1 MKLKKSIV
9 FLLMMALIAT
19 TSPLGVFA
27 ENQPI
32 LNQTA
37 SQSMVVQSLDEVSTI
52 NENSNIDQEII
63 VIYKDHQASIGN
75 LSLTTSEIKSGA
87 TLSPRVDV
95 IEVNDGID
103 ADSMITELQTNPNV
117 LVAEKNSYLQ
127 TTALPDDP
135 DLTTAW
141 QFGRIGTD
149 VTWNQITNSEP
160 IVVAVIDTG
169 LNIQH
174 PDLIGKTVAGY
185 DYVDD
190 TLDIKD
196 IAGHGTKVSGVIAAT
211 ANNSIGIAGIAGTA
225 NVKIAPYRV
234 GGTFEGDTNLSK
246 ASICAALYDAA
257 SRSDV
262 KVINMSFGWYDAS
275 PALETAITNA
285 TSAGKVLVSSS
296 GNEGKADNI
305 NAGQYSYPASYNGV
319 ISVGA
324 TTSADT
330 IASYSQYNDQVD
342 LTAPGNAVYTTTS
355 DGSYKAVSGTSFASP
370 VVAGACAVLMAADPS
385 LTSAKVETI
394 LKSTAQDFGDA
405 GKDSYYGY
413 GLIKLDDA
421 LAALPNTPSITYQTH
436 VQDVGWQGWKTDG
449 ELSGTAGQALRLE
462 GIEINVDKKAADLG
476 VKYKTQVENIGW
488 QDYVADG
495 TMSGTYGQSLR
506 LEAIQIELTGADAQ
520 LFDVYYQVHAE
531 NLGWLGWAKNG
542 DSAGTEGLAYRLEA
556 IRIEIVPKGMK
567 APGSTATAF
576 VSN

>member
-1 MKLKKSIV
+1 
-9 FLLMMALIAT
+9 MMALIG
-19 TSPLGVFA
+19 TSCPLGVFA
-27 ENQPI
+27 ENQSDPPQATT
-32 LNQTA
+32 N
-37 SQSMVVQSLDEVSTI
+37 SMVVQSLDEVSQI
-52 NENSNIDQEII
+52 DENSNIDQEII
-63 VIYKDHQASIGN
+63 VIYQNNNTDIGN
-75 LSLTTSEIKSGA
+75 LSLTTQEIKRGES
-87 TLSPRVDV
+87 LSPRVDV
-95 IEVNDGID
+95 IEVNDAVNVD
-103 ADSMITELQTNPNV
+103 TMITELEANPNV

-141 QFGRIGTD
+141 QFGRIGADT
-149 VTWNQITNSEP
+149 TWNQVVNANP
-160 IVVAVIDTG
+160 VVVAVIDSG
-169 LNIQH
+169 LNTQH

-190 TLDIKD
+190 TPDMKD

-225 NVKIAPYRV
+225 NIKIAPYRV

-262 KVINMSFGWYDAS
+262 KVINMSFGWYDVS
-275 PALETAITNA
+275 VALETAIA
-285 TSAGKVLVSSS
+285 DAASAGKVLVSSS

-305 NAGQYSYPASYNGV
+305 NAGRYSYPASYNGV

-330 IASYSQYNDQVD
+330 IASYSQYNDQID
-342 LTAPGNAVYTTTS
+342 LSAPGNAIYTTTS

-385 LTSAKVETI
+385 LTRAKVETI
-394 LKSTAQDFGDA
+394 LKSTAQDFGDT
-405 GKDSYYGY
+405 GKDNYYGY
-413 GLIKLDDA
+413 GLLQLDDA
-421 LAALPNTPSITYQTH
+421 LAVLPHTPSITYQTH
-436 VQDVGWQGWKTDG
+436 VQDVGWQGFKSDG
-449 ELSGTAGQALRLE
+449 ELSGTSGQALRLE
-462 GIEINVDKKAADLG
+462 GIEINVDKKDYDLG

-488 QDYVADG
+488 QDAAANG
-495 TMSGTYGQSLR
+495 TMSGTYGQALR

-531 NLGWLGWAKNG
+531 NLGWLDWAKNG
-542 DSAGTEGLAYRLEA
+542 ESAGTEGLAYRLEA
-556 IRIEIVPKGMK
+556 IRIQIVPKGMA
-567 APGSTATAF
+567 APGSTSTPF
-576 VSN
+576 VSI